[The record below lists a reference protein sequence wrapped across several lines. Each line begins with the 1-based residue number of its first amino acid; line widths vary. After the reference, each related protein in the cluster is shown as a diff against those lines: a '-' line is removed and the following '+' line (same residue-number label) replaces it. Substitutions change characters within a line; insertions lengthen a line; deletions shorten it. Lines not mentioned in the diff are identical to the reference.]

1 MKLVNF
7 SVTNFRSITTARRV
21 AVSETT
27 ILIGR
32 NNEGKSNLLK
42 ALAVAMRALQDHAR
56 YQRRPTYRRSPLQ
69 GSEEEYTWERDF
81 PIALQSRSG
90 QKQSIF
96 RLEFELNDSDV
107 ADFHKEIGS
116 TLNGSLP
123 LELRIGQE
131 NRPSIRVSK
140 QGPGSKTLN
149 ARSAKIAVFI
159 ASRIYFNYIPAVRTD
174 QEALGVI
181 AEMVSREL
189 STLENDAH
197 YLEALK
203 TIAELQKPLLD
214 NLARRI
220 KDPLSEFLPNIKD
233 VRIEISEGTR
243 RFAQRRDFQVIIDD
257 GTPTNIEFKGDG
269 VKSLATLGLLKNR
282 LSDAPASIIAIEE
295 PESHLHPEA
304 IHQLNDIIGSLASEN
319 EILISSHNPLFVD
332 RETVR
337 SNVIIDSGKATPAK
351 NIQQIREIL
360 GVKASDNLVNA
371 SYALVVEGTEDEV
384 ALRALLASLSAR
396 VAKWLKSHLLV
407 IEPIGG
413 AGNLPY
419 KLSLIKNA
427 LCIYHVLLDNDEAG
441 KDAFHRAEADG
452 LLSSRNCTFVM
463 CPGMGSSEFEDCIHP
478 DVYRESILQEHGV
491 RLDGG
496 AFRGNKKW
504 SDRLRDTFR
513 QDGKLWDDSVESRV
527 KNTVA
532 QCVVR
537 APKNA
542 LNEHKRSSID
552 ALVTSLEHMVK
563 S

>member
-7 SVTNFRSITTARRV
+7 SVTNFRSITAAHRV

-42 ALAVAMRALQDHAR
+42 ALAIAMRVLQDHAR
-56 YQRRPTYRRSPLQ
+56 YQRRPTFRRNPFRV
-69 GSEEEYTWERDF
+69 SEDEYSWERDF
-81 PIALQSRSG
+81 PIAFQSRTG

-96 RLEFELNDSDV
+96 RLEFELHDNDV
-107 ADFHKEIGS
+107 ADFYTEIGS
-116 TLNGSLP
+116 SLNGSLP

-131 NRPSIRVSK
+131 NRPSVRVSK
-140 QGPGSKTLN
+140 QGRGSKTLN
-149 ARSAKIAVFI
+149 AKSTKIAVFI

-181 AEMVSREL
+181 SEMVSREL
-189 STLENDAH
+189 STLERDAQ

-203 TIAELQKPLLD
+203 TIAELQRPLLD
-214 NLARRI
+214 NLAQRI

-243 RFAQRRDFQVIIDD
+243 RFAQRRDFQVVIDD
-257 GTPTNIEFKGDG
+257 GTPTNIELKGDG

-295 PESHLHPEA
+295 PESHLHPAA
-304 IHQLNDIIGSLASEN
+304 IHQLNEIIASLASDN
-319 EILISSHNPLFVD
+319 QIIISSHNPLFVD

-337 SNVIIDSGKATPAK
+337 SNIIIDGGKATPAK
-351 NIQQIREIL
+351 NIQQIRDLL

-371 SYALVVEGTEDEV
+371 SYALVVEGTEDKV
-384 ALRALLASLSAR
+384 ALKALLSSLSSR
-396 VAKWLKSHLLV
+396 IAKWLKSNLLV

-427 LCIYHVLLDNDEAG
+427 LCVYHVLLDNDDAG
-441 KDAFHRAEADG
+441 KDAFRRAEADG
-452 LLSSRNCTFVM
+452 LLSLRNCTFVT
-463 CPGMGSSEFEDCIHP
+463 CPGMGASEFEDCLDL
-478 DVYRESILQEHGV
+478 DVYRESIQQEYGV
-491 RLDGG
+491 YLGG
-496 AFRGNKKW
+496 PAFQGNNKW
-504 SDRLRDTFR
+504 SDRLKATFL
-513 QDGKLWDDSVESRV
+513 QQGKLWDDSVESAI
-527 KNTVA
+527 KDIVA
-532 QCVVR
+532 KCVAS

-552 ALVTSLEHMVK
+552 ALVTSLENLIK